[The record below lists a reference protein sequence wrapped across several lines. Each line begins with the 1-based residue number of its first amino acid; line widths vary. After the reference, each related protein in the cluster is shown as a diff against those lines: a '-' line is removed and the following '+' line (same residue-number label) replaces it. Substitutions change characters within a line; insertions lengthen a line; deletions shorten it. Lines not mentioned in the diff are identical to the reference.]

1 MEWFSELSA
10 FMQVFWGCAIVSSIF
25 FILQTAMTFLG
36 FGGDVDVDTDFD
48 SEVDGAAH
56 GGFASDFMD
65 MFTIRNFVNFF
76 LGFGWTGVCL
86 GSSIES
92 RALLLFISIVV
103 GVLFVLL
110 FVFLYK
116 KLLGLEHNGAIDTEK
131 DLVGKVA
138 DVYLRIPAGGE
149 GKIQLSIRGSVFEFN
164 AVAESPEDEM
174 PTGATVQIVGK
185 KTAGLYIVKKA

>member
-1 MEWFSELSA
+1 MEWFCELSA
-10 FMQVFWGCAIVSSIF
+10 FMQVFWGCAIVSSVF
-25 FILQTAMTFLG
+25 FVLQTVMTFIG

-48 SEVDGAAH
+48 SDVDGAAH
-56 GGFASDFMD
+56 GGFMSDLMD

-76 LGFGWTGVCL
+76 LGFGWAGVCL
-86 GSSIES
+86 ADSIES
-92 RALLLFISIVV
+92 KILLVVIAIVV

-116 KLLGLEHNGAIDTEK
+116 KLLGLEHNGVIDTEK

-138 DVYLRIPAGGE
+138 DVYLRIPEGGE

-164 AVAESPEDEM
+164 AVSESPDKEI

-185 KTAGLYIVKKA
+185 KAGGLYIVKKV